1 MEIKR
6 WIPALFLAIC
16 VVQLAVPAKM
26 IVDREVT
33 LSRGEAFRFKT
44 APVDPYDF
52 FRGRYVRLQ
61 LEAATVSGSDT
72 GHFEHKDRAYAIIEE
87 GADGFARFSS
97 LEVERPGQGA
107 YLRVRVGYH
116 DGYKL
121 HLELPFDRY
130 YMEESLAPE
139 AERAYRQH
147 SRQAAA
153 DAFITVRVLNGRG
166 VLEELYIGGK
176 PVLEFLADEGP

>member
-26 IVDREVT
+26 IVDREIT
-33 LSRGEAFRFKT
+33 LSRGEVFRFKT

-61 LEAATVSGSDT
+61 LEASSVSGTDT
-72 GHFEHKDRAYAIIEE
+72 NRFEFRDRAYAIIEE
-87 GADGFARFSS
+87 GPDGFARFSS
-97 LEVERPGQGA
+97 LELERPGQGA
-107 YLRVRVGYH
+107 YLRVRVRYH
-116 DGYKL
+116 DGSRI

-147 SRQAAA
+147 SRRSAA
-153 DAFITVRVLNGRG
+153 DAFIAVRVLDGRG

-176 PVLEFLADEGP
+176 PVLEYLADESP